1 MKFWAPK
8 YDKAI
13 VLAISLSWAIAIA
26 VLSHCFYAV
35 QFFDGALRYASQA
48 EYFADGNWFLAFH
61 PRFGILFQTLAGT
74 LVWLFNIDG
83 LFAGQLIA
91 SFSLCAAAFAFY
103 VFASSFSNRFTAWMV
118 FLFVLTCPTFN
129 SWSANGLRESTRALF
144 AALFLIGFAGVFLKN
159 RNIKLGGLWLNLS
172 LAIPILLQS
181 HAFAPCWAI
190 TLVLTGILV
199 IQRRYRLAILLFL
212 AEIVVSVII
221 CTMIW
226 FYTGWF
232 VPAIQ
237 YIKVLKAIGL

>member
-1 MKFWAPK
+1 MKFWASK
-8 YDKAI
+8 YDKVIA
-13 VLAISLSWAIAIA
+13 LAISLSWAIAIA
-26 VLSHCFYAV
+26 VLFHFFYAV
-35 QFFDGALRYASQA
+35 QFFDGAIRYASQA

-83 LFAGQLIA
+83 LFAGQLVA

-103 VFASSFSNRFTAWMV
+103 VLARNFSNRFTAWMV
-118 FLFVLTCPTFN
+118 FLLVLTCPTFN

-144 AALFLIGFAGVFLKN
+144 AVLFLIGFTGVFLKN
-159 RNIKLGGLWLNLS
+159 HNIKFGAFWLNLS
-172 LAIPILLQS
+172 LSIPILLQS
-181 HAFAPCWAI
+181 HAFAPCWVLTI
-190 TLVLTGILV
+190 VLTGILV
-199 IQRRYRLAILLFL
+199 FQRRYRLAICLFL
-212 AEIVVSVII
+212 AETIASVII

-226 FYTGWF
+226 IYTGWF